1 MAGIA
6 MLLMRARTK
15 SVMEQVDIFD
25 DWIQQLT
32 ILVETI
38 VSYRRLD

>member
-1 MAGIA
+1 